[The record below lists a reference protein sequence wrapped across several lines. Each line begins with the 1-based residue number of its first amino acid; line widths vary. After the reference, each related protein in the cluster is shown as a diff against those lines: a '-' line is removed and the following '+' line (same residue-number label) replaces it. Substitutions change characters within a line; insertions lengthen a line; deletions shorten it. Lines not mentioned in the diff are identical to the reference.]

1 MEILRRV
8 RGLSEAL
15 TNEDA
20 IISGEPIAAL
30 IVEELQAESDWRRS
44 LEQRALSLF
53 ASAGLIGG
61 LASVAAGGSAFRD
74 LQKWLL
80 GLGLG
85 SLGVGAL
92 LGLVVAFPFLAPA
105 VRTESLRAT
114 LADVQQWARPADAYL
129 AQASEARLDMI
140 DQTRRVN
147 TLKARALR
155 VGVGFAALGIGLLL
169 CAVLSTLIF
178 GLKPVPAWHG
188 RVASRTAAALDAA
201 DIPTQTQ
208 MSRAPR
214 PLLAGAF
221 SRIKTGGRADTV
233 LRRAATLVEDRADA
247 PATALDDDGPHLLP
261 ADAVVRLA

>member
-1 MEILRRV
+1 VIPAGA
-8 RGLSEAL
+8 RGRSEAP
-15 TNEDA
+15 TSEVA
-20 IISGEPIAAL
+20 IISGEPTAAL

-61 LASVAAGGSAFRD
+61 VASVAAGGSALKD
-74 LQKWLL
+74 LPKWLL

-85 SLGVGAL
+85 SLGLGAL

-147 TLKARALR
+147 TLKARALG
-155 VGVGFAALGIGLLL
+155 VGVGLAALGIALLF
-169 CAVLSTLIF
+169 CAVLFALIF
-178 GLKPVPAWHG
+178 GPKP
-188 RVASRTAAALDAA
+188 
-201 DIPTQTQ
+201 
-208 MSRAPR
+208 
-214 PLLAGAF
+214 
-221 SRIKTGGRADTV
+221 
-233 LRRAATLVEDRADA
+233 
-247 PATALDDDGPHLLP
+247 LP
-261 ADAVVRLA
+261 AA